1 LNIKVHALPSIWRCG
16 IRGRFDFLICFS
28 EVHKKATQ
36 IIRDCFLSVRALT
49 EEEIGKVY
57 MSDSEQEE
65 LNPQREKK
73 IEGKG
78 AFVDVKSK
86 MSKATKKTV
95 DLILM

>member
-1 LNIKVHALPSIWRCG
+1 MHALPSIWRCG

-57 MSDSEQEE
+57 MSDLEEEE
-65 LNPQREKK
+65 LNLQHRILYPPGARKK
-73 IEGKG
+73 GEQ
-78 AFVDVKSK
+78 
-86 MSKATKKTV
+86 KKQKPF
-95 DLILM
+95 LM